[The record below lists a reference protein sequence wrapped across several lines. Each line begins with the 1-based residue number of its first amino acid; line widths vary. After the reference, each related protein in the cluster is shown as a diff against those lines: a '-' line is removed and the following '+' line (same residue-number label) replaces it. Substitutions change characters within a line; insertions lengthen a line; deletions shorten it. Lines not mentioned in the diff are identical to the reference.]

1 PEEIIRM
8 SQRIASIPSSQLLYT
23 CGRPE
28 YEFQYR
34 NRPTFIIQ
42 FFTEIH
48 QKATNELLFA
58 ELYKLVKEKKY
69 PQSVK
74 EVIQRLEKQI
84 IPNYLYAHI
93 NPDEHYSLLH
103 GDFHPGNF
111 KRSSKDVMLYIF
123 DCATFTIGLHFL
135 DIVRYVSKFLFSFH
149 EVKDNYLD
157 CEESGVRLSLIERI
171 FFLYSLV
178 LLYILRLKEKAVA
191 DYLASCIIPALEEL
205 ERLVQSF
212 TAESHEEWLL
222 HLRDQK
228 NESKQENVRV

>member
-1 PEEIIRM
+1 
-8 SQRIASIPSSQLLYT
+8 
-23 CGRPE
+23 
-28 YEFQYR
+28 
-34 NRPTFIIQ
+34 
-42 FFTEIH
+42 
-48 QKATNELLFA
+48 
-58 ELYKLVKEKKY
+58 KLVKEKKY

-84 IPNYLYAHI
+84 IPNYLYAYI

-111 KRSSKDVMLYIF
+111 KRSSKDGMLYIF
-123 DCATFTIGLHFL
+123 DWATFTIGPHFL
-135 DIVRYVSKFLFSFH
+135 DIVRYVSKSLIACR
-149 EVKDNYLD
+149 EVKDIYLD
-157 CEESGVRLSLIERI
+157 CEESSGRLSLIGRI
-171 FFLYSLV
+171 FLLDALV

-191 DYLASCIIPALEEL
+191 DYLASGIIPALEQL

-228 NESKQENVRV
+228 NESKQENVRVNDTSEIGRAHV